1 MGGSNT
7 RRRSRKVTS
16 SRAKPLG
23 KAAKRSIRKNNE
35 AIDRFFNG
43 LKKKEKEMPYVLA
56 TVTKAHGDAMFDVE
70 AGGSEMRVRL
80 SGPLTGRGKF
90 HHNPNVTTAVH
101 IGSTV
106 LVLDE
111 MIVAVL
117 SYADASYA
125 RSLMARSAK
134 KSSIRT
140 SASSSSKKSSNS
152 VFF

>member
-35 AIDRFFNG
+35 AVDRFFDG
-43 LKKKEKEMPYVLA
+43 LKKKEKATPYVLA

-101 IGSTV
+101 VGSTV

-111 MIVAVL
+111 MIVGVL
-117 SYADASYA
+117 SYEDASYA

-134 KSSIRT
+134 KSS